1 MKGVLTVVPRD
12 AAEKGFNGKVVMV
25 TGGAGFLGS
34 HICER
39 VISGGGRVICVD
51 NLETGRLE
59 NITALASHPAFSFVR
74 HDVIEPI
81 EVEGRLDMIFNMA
94 CAASPPRYQLDPV
107 HTFKTS
113 VLGVMNLLD
122 LARKKGARFLQASTS
137 EVYGDPEVSPQRE
150 DYRGS
155 VNTQG
160 PRSCYDEGKRAAE
173 TLIHDYHAAY
183 GVRTRIARI
192 FNTYGP
198 RMRPDDGRV
207 VSNFIIQALKGEPLT
222 IYGDGSQT
230 RSFCYVDDMVD
241 GLIRLMMASNSV
253 SGPVNLGNPTE
264 FTILELAELIGARL
278 GTRPR
283 IVFQDL
289 PVDDPRQ
296 RRPDITR
303 ARILLGWEPK
313 VPLHEG
319 LDRTISYFAAEL
331 GTKAEAEGSIS

>member
-1 MKGVLTVVPRD
+1 MKNVLTVVPRP
-12 AAEKGFNGKVVMV
+12 AAGKEFDGKVVMV

-39 VISGGGRVICVD
+39 VVAGGGRVICVD

-59 NITALASHPAFSFVR
+59 NVTALAANPAFSFVR

-81 EVEGRLDMIFNMA
+81 DVEGRLDMIFNMA
-94 CAASPPRYQLDPV
+94 CAASPPRYQIDPV

-173 TLIHDYHAAY
+173 TLIHDYHEAY
-183 GVRTRIARI
+183 GVSTRIARI

-207 VSNFIIQALKGEPLT
+207 VSNFIILALKGEPLT

-230 RSFCYVDDMVD
+230 RSFCYVSDMIE
-241 GLIRLMMASNSV
+241 GLIRLMEAPDTV
-253 SGPVNLGNPTE
+253 SAPVNLGNPAE
-264 FTILELAELIGARL
+264 FTVRELAELIGERL
-278 GTRPR
+278 GIRPR
-283 IVFQDL
+283 LVFQEL

-303 ARILLGWEPK
+303 ARLLLGWEPE
-313 VPLHEG
+313 VTLPEG

-331 GTKAEAEGSIS
+331 GAGAEAKGSVS